1 MWPRHERPKQ
11 EWLGCVL
18 WVLECNI
25 VREQCMLFSTGKV
38 SSTWFLVRLQIKS
51 RHEGFLP

>member
-1 MWPRHERPKQ
+1 MRPKQ

-25 VREQCMLFSTGKV
+25 LREQCMLFSAGKV
-38 SSTWFLVRLQIKS
+38 SRTWFLVRLQSK
-51 RHEGFLP
+51 E